1 MKRRFLRRTGFT
13 LIELLVVVAI
23 IAILAAMLLPALSQA
38 RERARQ
44 TVCISN
50 LKNIGIGLMIYAQ
63 DYDGWAPYTWD
74 GQYQWP
80 RTLWNAKYFPGDYWV
95 LNSQKLFS
103 CPSGPKPVVGSP
115 ANQTYGM
122 REEGG
127 DSAMSWRIAGGKAIV
142 YRKLGEVT
150 TKVTT
155 YTPSSFAFI
164 VDSQD
169 GDKHQVYYWIYY
181 NAEYD
186 YKRKICARH
195 SGQAN
200 ILFGDGH
207 VASCGPSELKVICGY
222 QGWYDAN
229 GNLLGWGG

>member
-1 MKRRFLRRTGFT
+1 MKRRFLRKTGFT

-23 IAILAAMLLPALSQA
+23 IATLAAMLLPVLSQA

-44 TVCISN
+44 AVCISN

-63 DYDGWAPYTWD
+63 DYDGWAPYSWD
-74 GQYQWP
+74 GKYQWP
-80 RTLWNAKYFPGDYWV
+80 RTLWNAKYFPGEYWV
-95 LNSQKLFS
+95 PNSQKLFS
-103 CPSGPKPVVGSP
+103 CPSGPKSGVVGSP
-115 ANQTYGM
+115 ADQTYGM
-122 REEGG
+122 RCDADDGF
-127 DSAMSWRIAGGKAIV
+127 SWRIAGGKAIV
-142 YRKLGEVT
+142 YRTFYGRA

-164 VDSQD
+164 ADSQN
-169 GDKHQVYYWIYY
+169 GEKHQVYVWIYY
-181 NAEYD
+181 NAGYD
-186 YKRKICARH
+186 YKKKICARH